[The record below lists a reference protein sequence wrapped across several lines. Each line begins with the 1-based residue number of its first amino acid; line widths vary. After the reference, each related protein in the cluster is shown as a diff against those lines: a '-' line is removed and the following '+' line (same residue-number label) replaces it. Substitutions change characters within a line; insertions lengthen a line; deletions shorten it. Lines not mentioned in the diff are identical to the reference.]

1 MAITL
6 KKEDTEGYKSRT
18 KVFNGGGRLLDA
30 GLGLVAQTD
39 GEGNPLGSFL
49 WDWGKRA
56 LGFAW
61 SLTGGA
67 LLSFISWSF
76 SAIWGQV
83 VSLSQ
88 YIYSF
93 DFGASDA
100 SIDAGIKAQW
110 DAFAGRLGGLAGAAS
125 GWFACG
131 VLPGAVIFAFNP
143 VAGAKALDAVADEAG
158 DELIALLKG
167 LASSAMQT
175 ALRGW
180 FANGYKALRRWLQK
194 PGNPHYDRLPASLK
208 EAWKKGKSW
217 TIASQVERWVES
229 LPSESLRNY
238 AEEYIEESFD
248 ACVEAGFVVAGA
260 LDSYVQQKRL
270 VLGKEVVLEVT
281 PDRSQ
286 PTEKFILAGPQ
297 ELVKAQLAEEIQQ
310 RRYLGDK
317 DLGTMVDP
325 QIKEIMLASSP
336 LELYGVVIF
345 EAIDKQAPGRRPEFR
360 LPALKR
366 SVLDDYEKIRAA
378 CGGANGYLWGRWVA
392 KATTSTGHPMIVRGG
407 SASIAETRL
416 RALAELCDL
425 EILTVNITEE
435 LKSDRRLATPAL
447 QADSKQVL
455 PIKLIIYNRQYFTA
469 QVPLSRAAKKG
480 NWTERKWEFDLRG
493 PQKPSDWNERLAYV
507 LRGPVGVP

>member
-1 MAITL
+1 MVATL
-6 KKEDTEGYKSRT
+6 RKEDTEGYKVRS
-18 KVFNGGGRLLDA
+18 KVFDGGGRLLDA
-30 GLGLVAQTD
+30 GLGIVRQVD
-39 GEGNPLGSFL
+39 GEGNLLSTL
-49 WDWGKRA
+49 WDWGKKA

-61 SLTGGA
+61 SVVSTVVGGLA
-67 LLSFISWSF
+67 WSF
-76 SAIWGQV
+76 SALWGQI
-83 VSLSQ
+83 VSLTRFL
-88 YIYSF
+88 YTF

-100 SIDAGIKAQW
+100 SLDASMKAQW
-110 DAFAGRLGGLAGAAS
+110 DAFAGRLGGAAGAAT
-125 GWFACG
+125 GWLACG
-131 VLPGAVIFAFNP
+131 VLPGAAIFVFNP
-143 VAGAKALDAVADEAG
+143 VLGAKVLDRVANEAG
-158 DELIALLKG
+158 DELVSVLRN
-167 LASSAMQT
+167 LATTAMQAT
-175 ALRGW
+175 LRGW
-180 FANGYKALRRWLQK
+180 FTSGYKALRRWLQK
-194 PGNPHYDRLPASLK
+194 EGNPIYPLLPASLR
-208 EAWKKGKSW
+208 EAWAKGKSW
-217 TIASQVERWVES
+217 SIAARVEAKIEALPGVLQNFVE
-229 LPSESLRNY
+229 EFT
-238 AEEYIEESFD
+238 EEFFD
-248 ACVEAGFVVAGA
+248 ICTEAGFVIASE
-260 LDSYVQQKRL
+260 LDRAAEQRRL

-286 PTEKFILAGPQ
+286 PAEKILLAGPQ
-297 ELVKAQLAEEIQQ
+297 ELVKAQLVEEIQQ
-310 RRYLGDK
+310 RRYLEDK

-378 CGGANGYLWGRWVA
+378 CGGANGYMWGRWVA

-425 EILTVNITEE
+425 QILTVNITEE
-435 LKSDRRLATPAL
+435 LKADQRLSTPAL

-480 NWTERKWEFDLRG
+480 NWTDRKWEFDLRG

-507 LRGPVGVP
+507 LRGPVGAP